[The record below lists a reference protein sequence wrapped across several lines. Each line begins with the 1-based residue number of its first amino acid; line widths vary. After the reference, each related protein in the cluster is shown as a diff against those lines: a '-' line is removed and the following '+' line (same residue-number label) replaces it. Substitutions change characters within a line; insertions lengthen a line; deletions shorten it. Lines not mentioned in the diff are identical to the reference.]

1 MPLALRGSI
10 SFCGHQ
16 LSSHELQLIGRL
28 VDDFRT
34 LSLTELAA
42 TVCELLDWRRANG
55 TLKTRECFSL
65 LQQLQARSELTQL
78 PAVRRSGPRGP
89 HSIALDE
96 ASNPQTPLVGLL
108 RD

>member
-55 TLKTRECFSL
+55 TLKTRECFSW
-65 LQQLQARSELTQL
+65 LQHLQASGGLTQL
-78 PAVRRSGPRGP
+78 PAVRLTGPRGP
-89 HSIALDE
+89 QSVTLDE
-96 ASNPQTPLVGLL
+96 TSDPQTPLVGPL
-108 RD
+108 